1 MPFGHDASAAATLGL
16 FERVRMSMT
25 LRDTPAE
32 KRQIYRDALA
42 AEQARSLA
50 ATDNWSHVDK
60 PTIHADWDALYKEL
74 TPLLDRYDPQSTEFQ
89 PPA

>member
-1 MPFGHDASAAATLGL
+1 
-16 FERVRMSMT
+16 MSMT